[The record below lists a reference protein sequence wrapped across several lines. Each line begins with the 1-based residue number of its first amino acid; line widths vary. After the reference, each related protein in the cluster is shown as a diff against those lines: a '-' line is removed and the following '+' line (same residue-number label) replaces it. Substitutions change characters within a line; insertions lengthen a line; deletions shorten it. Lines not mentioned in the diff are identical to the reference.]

1 MVATHVKWFF
11 IFRSKYKNYI
21 NVIRSVLNNEYPIA
35 AILRNGETILFSNF
49 YDVYTNIYNLNCD
62 MEKDIVFI
70 DGLTFYGGKT
80 NGDIV
85 GVFIKKEYGCLPV
98 KNKIVLDVGASIGDS
113 SIYFILR
120 GATKVIAL
128 EPDLELYS
136 LAKKNIE
143 LNGFTDKIELIRA
156 GCSYIDH
163 DDRVHSKPPLMTLQT
178 ILDNCSIKPD
188 VLKMDCEGCEYDV
201 ILSSF
206 AHTLLNFSFLEIEYH
221 YGYVNIKKKLEE
233 AGFKV
238 RATGPA
244 YFIQRYESATKLFS
258 VSHTEKVNNTYYGLL
273 YASK

>member
-1 MVATHVKWFF
+1 MTSFDYHHASQKISFFQRIKSYKNVVVTYVKWFF
-11 IFRSKYKNYI
+11 IFRSKYKNYV
-21 NVIRSVLNNEYPIA
+21 NVIRSVLNNKYPIA
-35 AILRNGETILFSNF
+35 AILRNGETIFFSNF

-85 GVFIKKEYGCLPV
+85 GVFIKKEYDCLPV

-143 LNGFTDKIELIRA
+143 LNGFADKIELIRA
-156 GCSYIDH
+156 GCSYIDRG
-163 DDRVHSKPPLMTLQT
+163 DQVNSKPPLMTLQT
-178 ILDNCSIKPD
+178 ILDNYSIKPD

-201 ILSSF
+201 ILSSSP
-206 AHTLLNFSFLEIEYH
+206 HTLFNFSFLEIEYH
-221 YGYVNIKKKLEE
+221 YGYENIKK
-233 AGFKV
+233 
-238 RATGPA
+238 
-244 YFIQRYESATKLFS
+244 
-258 VSHTEKVNNTYYGLL
+258 N
-273 YASK
+273 